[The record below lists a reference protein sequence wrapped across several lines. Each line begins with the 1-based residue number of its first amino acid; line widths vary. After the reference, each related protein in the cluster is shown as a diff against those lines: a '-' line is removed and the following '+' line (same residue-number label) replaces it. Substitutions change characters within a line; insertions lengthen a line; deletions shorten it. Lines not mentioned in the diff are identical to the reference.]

1 LKRAE
6 LMRLAIKELRE
17 KAGLTIEELAEKAE
31 VEKDFLIDLEDN
43 KVDVCSAKVLS
54 RIADS
59 LGVKVSY
66 IFID

>member
-1 LKRAE
+1 
-6 LMRLAIKELRE
+6 MRLAIKELRE